1 MVGKNIR
8 PNVNSTGRIILKI
21 AASASQDFPE
31 SLASNTSSIL
41 IPLTDTVVRR
51 ELKLFYAEPAN
62 KIIAMS
68 QNEMAPQSHPK
79 PEIVVF
85 DLGKVLVDFDYSIAG
100 RRITAQ
106 SNLSAAEVQQYLD
119 HSPLLYRY
127 ETGLM
132 TRQEFF
138 ETVCA
143 HTGFRG
149 SREEFG
155 SFFAD
160 IFTEMPAMT
169 ALHSALRRKGIP
181 TYIFSNTNDLA
192 IEHIRR
198 AFPFFANFDGYIL
211 SYEIGAMKPAAK
223 IYEAL
228 EKMSGKRGAQIVYLD
243 DRQEN
248 IDAGAARG
256 WQTILQT
263 EPAKSRAA
271 IEQLGLLS

>member
-1 MVGKNIR
+1 MSQPQTASPAVGK
-8 PNVNSTGRIILKI
+8 
-21 AASASQDFPE
+21 PE
-31 SLASNTSSIL
+31 A
-41 IPLTDTVVRR
+41 
-51 ELKLFYAEPAN
+51 
-62 KIIAMS
+62 
-68 QNEMAPQSHPK
+68 
-79 PEIVVF
+79 VVF

-100 RRITAQ
+100 RRIAAQ
-106 SNLSAAEVQQYLD
+106 SRLSAPEVQNYLD

-138 ETVCA
+138 ETVRD

-149 SREEFG
+149 SLQEFG

-160 IFTEMPAMT
+160 IFTEMPEMT
-169 ALHSALRRKGIP
+169 ALQAALRRKGVP

-211 SYEIGAMKPAAK
+211 SYEVGAMKPAAK

-228 EKMSGKRGAQIVYLD
+228 EAMTGKRGTQLVYLD

-248 IDAGAARG
+248 IEAGAARG

-271 IEQLGLLS
+271 IERLGLLS